1 MAKSEK
7 KSRNQFASSMDS
19 DALFEFDEAEAWNG
33 CNPNRSSS
41 AAYLEDG
48 GDDRRR
54 STAPR
59 AFNPRVGN
67 RDRQSRKS
75 GVISRS
81 VPMDIPDWGKN
92 RRDGEVEEDR
102 GDWTAMRI
110 PPHEYLAKSQ
120 LGSSSFSVREGFGRT
135 LKGRDLSRVR
145 DAIWEKTGFQD

>member
-7 KSRNQFASSMDS
+7 KSRTQFPSSMDS
-19 DALFEFDEAEAWNG
+19 DTLFEFDEAEAWNG
-33 CNPNRSSS
+33 CNPNRSSLG
-41 AAYLEDG
+41 AYLEDG
-48 GDDRRR
+48 GGDRRR

-59 AFNPRVGN
+59 AFNPRVG
-67 RDRQSRKS
+67 QSRKS
-75 GVISRS
+75 GVISSS

-92 RRDGEVEEDR
+92 RRDGEDEEDR
-102 GDWTAMRI
+102 GDRTAMRI

>member
-7 KSRNQFASSMDS
+7 KSRTQFGSSMDS
-19 DALFEFDEAEAWNG
+19 DTLFEFDEAEVWNG
-33 CNPNRSSS
+33 CNPSRSSCG
-41 AAYLEDG
+41 AYHEDG

-59 AFNPRVGN
+59 AFNPRVGS
-67 RDRQSRKS
+67 RDRQSRNG

-81 VPMDIPDWGKN
+81 VPVDIPDWGKN
-92 RRDGEVEEDR
+92 RRDGKDEEDL
-102 GDWTAMRI
+102 GDRTAIRI

-120 LGSSSFSVREGFGRT
+120 MGSSFSVREGFGRT